1 MVKELKEFINDWQV
15 NSAKN
20 EAVHNTGLGFK
31 CNNRGIKGDNDVEIG
46 NLPKWY
52 PAQKALGLSN
62 SQIDEKLENLQEEF
76 AVIYEKIIVP
86 ERAKIQTTLKS
97 SRGSYE

>member
-20 EAVHNTGLGFK
+20 EAVHNTGLSFK
-31 CNNRGIKGDNDVEIG
+31 YSKRGINEDESVEIS

-52 PAQKALGLSN
+52 PAQKSLGLSN
-62 SQIDEKLENLQEEF
+62 DKVDEKIETLQEEF
-76 AVIYEKIIVP
+76 KVIYEKIIVP